1 MVLERHRVNDVN
13 SGSASRLLAEEQ
25 TIDNLVGVFENM
37 NNDFGVRK
45 AAETIDWVLHA
56 PIS

>member
-13 SGSASRLLAEEQ
+13 RGIASRLLAEEQ